1 MRGNYRS
8 ENEVERRSGQ
18 LAPAKDGVGAGFA
31 NWRALGGQWGFVC
44 REVQKQIPRS
54 LLRRRSGQ
62 AHEGARPQRG
72 DCSASLDRRPNS
84 DTVETLG
91 VVELRSTAQTRAPGP
106 TRDDRIVAIAG
117 MYRTSAGLKNSL
129 TRWRLRRRNRAA
141 CAVRPRILPAIKGRR
156 CAAVPPTNRRSD
168 SPEQSC
174 QVESEWLL
182 E

>member
-1 MRGNYRS
+1 MGVRLPRGS
-8 ENEVERRSGQ
+8 KADSS
-18 LAPAKDGVGAGFA
+18 LAPSP
-31 NWRALGGQWGFVC
+31 ALRTSSRGHPS
-44 REVQKQIPRS
+44 PR
-54 LLRRRSGQ
+54 G
-62 AHEGARPQRG
+62 H
-72 DCSASLDRRPNS
+72 CSPSVDRRPYS
-84 DTVETLG
+84 YTVETLG
-91 VVELRSTAQTRAPGP
+91 VVELRSTAQTRVPGP